1 MIYKFE
7 DCIGG
12 GTEMEIRM
20 YSEGIDFVSFCI
32 KESEDD
38 ENYISVNINKEDVYN
53 MIGALHL
60 LHKKMQ

>member
-12 GTEMEIRM
+12 VTEMEIIM
-20 YSEGIDFVSFCI
+20 YSEGIDFVSFCV
-32 KESEDD
+32 KESGDD

-53 MIGALHL
+53 MIGALLL